1 MTPDHGNGWDVW
13 GKHIL
18 EELKRINDS
27 MDKLNLRMSCIEREV
42 TGLQVKSG
50 MWGALGGIA
59 TVGVVLLITMKG

>member
-1 MTPDHGNGWDVW
+1 M
-13 GKHIL
+13 

-50 MWGALGGIA
+50 VWGALGGIA